1 MSMRVW
7 GVWLGHGWCADA
19 SLAHT
24 VTLDSGRPLIQL
36 MLHGLFSMPN
46 AGGSFKA
53 VVSGLGPCVLGITL
67 PSGILMSN
75 LCCQTASSRFPPHI
89 FLNLRLFCCFCHPK
103 PIPSLSSL
111 LPCTVNCCT
120 LEYTPSNVA
129 STTHS
134 CKLSLSF
141 SPLPGYIGPPF
152 PWLYFFNCIFCFIS
166 SNKGILFKRGT
177 EKRGGDGQRKR

>member
-1 MSMRVW
+1 MMGRAEVCEALKLLEIVFSVLCKANNKESWTGTKERCYLLITHVHVCMGHFVW
-7 GVWLGHGWCADA
+7 PWLMCRCLLGTYCNAGQRSPPH
-19 SLAHT
+19 S
-24 VTLDSGRPLIQL
+24 I
-36 MLHGLFSMPN
+36 MLQRLFSMPN

-53 VVSGLGPCVLGITL
+53 VVSGLGHCVMGITL

-75 LCCQTASSRFPPHI
+75 LCCQTASSAFPPHI
-89 FLNLRLFCCFCHPK
+89 FLNLRLFCCFCPLK

-129 STTHS
+129 STTHT

-141 SPLPGYIGPPF
+141 SPLPG
-152 PWLYFFNCIFCFIS
+152 
-166 SNKGILFKRGT
+166 
-177 EKRGGDGQRKR
+177 